1 MKKVIASLLMIPALV
16 FSLVACAPAEQG
28 KVEVTEAWVKAS
40 EYSDHVGGMTGV
52 FMKITNNTD
61 ETVTLVGGTSSFA
74 PMIQTHQV
82 IDGVMSEKPE
92 GIEIKPGETVSLEPG
107 GLHVMLM
114 NLTEAI
120 LAGSK
125 VDLKLKFS
133 NNDEIDLGMLLAKT
147 VPAGEETYSPMP
159 MPSPTN

>member
-1 MKKVIASLLMIPALV
+1 MKKLITLLMIPAMLL
-16 FSLVACAPAEQG
+16 SLAACAAPEG
-28 KVEVTEAWVKAS
+28 KVEITEAWVKAS

-52 FMKITNNTD
+52 FMNIKNNTS
-61 ETVTLVGGTSSFA
+61 EAVTLIGGASSFA

-92 GIEIKPGETVSLEPG
+92 GIEIQPGETVTLQPG

-114 NLTEAI
+114 GLTQKI
-120 LAGSK
+120 VAGTK
-125 VDLKLKFS
+125 VDLTLKFKGAE
-133 NNDEIDLGMLLAKT
+133 DIDLGMLTAKT

-159 MPSPTN
+159 MPSN